1 MQTIYYNTLGSP
13 VGTLVLTHDGTRLTG
28 VHMEQHK
35 GGGEI
40 QPHWQRDEVRLA
52 EARAQLEAYFAGR
65 LREFSLDFA
74 GAGTPFQQQVWRAL
88 CEIPYGETWSY
99 ARLAQHIGRPTAAR
113 AVGAANGM
121 NPISIIVPCHRVVGA
136 SGALTGYAG
145 GVPRKQWLLAH
156 EARHAR

>member
-1 MQTIYYNTLGSP
+1 METIYYSTLDSP
-13 VGTLVLTHDGTRLTG
+13 VGMLVLTHDGARLNG

-35 GGGEI
+35 GGGAV
-40 QPHWQRDEVRLA
+40 QAHWRRDDARLG

-65 LREFSLDFA
+65 LHEFSLDFA

-88 CEIPYGETWSY
+88 CDIPYGATISY
-99 ARLAQHIGRPTAAR
+99 GELARRIGKPSASR

-121 NPISIIVPCHRVVGA
+121 NPVSIIVPCHRVVGA
-136 SGALTGYAG
+136 GGQLTGYAG

-156 EARHAR
+156 EARYAR